1 MFVAGATRP
10 EELRRIRQQIPD
22 HFLLIPGVGAQGG
35 DLAKVSEASLNNDTG
50 ILVNASRSIIYA
62 ADTVN
67 FATLAARE
75 AAKIQAEM
83 ALFIS

>member
-1 MFVAGATRP
+1 
-10 EELRRIRQQIPD
+10 
-22 HFLLIPGVGAQGG
+22 
-35 DLAKVSEASLNNDTG
+35 
-50 ILVNASRSIIYA
+50 VNASRSIIYA